1 MDKTKEQLINEN
13 EELRSRVTEIEEALT
28 AIRNGEVD
36 AIMVSGM
43 KGDQVYSV
51 SSAETPYRTFIE
63 EMSEGAVTLTKEGT
77 ILYCNQRFAEIVQS
91 PYEKVI
97 GSSLK
102 RFIAQ
107 DDNPKIDDFLS
118 NLTHDKR
125 DVLIVSLT
133 NTLFLRLS
141 IHLLPP
147 YLQGENYILIAT
159 DISDL
164 KKKENELNE
173 IIIKLVKHI
182 KALREVHID
191 KISESLDIE
200 GRKNKLEAANNILY
214 TEILKLNRLVAKLKQ
229 KQRGTGQQVKEF
241 DDAGNENERAGI
253 PFYRREIL

>member
-1 MDKTKEQLINEN
+1 MIKKSIIKTKKQLIIEN
-13 EELRSRVTEIEEALT
+13 EELHSRLVEIEEALT

-36 AIMVSGM
+36 AIMVSGT
-43 KGDQVYSV
+43 KGEQVYSV

-102 RFIAQ
+102 HFIAP
-107 DDNPKIDDFLS
+107 DDNSKLDHFLTQ
-118 NLTHDKR
+118 LTHDKH

-133 NTLFLRLS
+133 NTLYLRLS

-173 IIIKLVKHI
+173 IIGMLVNHI
-182 KALREVHID
+182 KTLRALRID
-191 KISESLDIE
+191 NINDTLDFE
-200 GRKNKLEAANNILY
+200 GRKNKLEIANNKLY
-214 TEILKLNRLVAKLKQ
+214 KEITKLNKLVAEIKLKT
-229 KQRGTGQQVKEF
+229 KKTTT
-241 DDAGNENERAGI
+241 
-253 PFYRREIL
+253 

>member
-1 MDKTKEQLINEN
+1 MIKTKKQLITEN
-13 EELRSRVTEIEEALT
+13 EELHSRLIEIEEALT

-36 AIMVSGM
+36 AIMVSGT
-43 KGDQVYSV
+43 KGEQVYSV

-102 RFIAQ
+102 HFIAP
-107 DDNPKIDDFLS
+107 DDNSKLDHFLTQ
-118 NLTHDKR
+118 LTYDKH

-133 NTLFLRLS
+133 NTLYLRLS

-173 IIIKLVKHI
+173 IIGMLVNHI
-182 KALREVHID
+182 KALRALRID
-191 KISESLDIE
+191 NINDTLDFE
-200 GRKNKLEAANNILY
+200 GRKNKLEIANNKLY
-214 TEILKLNRLVAKLKQ
+214 KEITKLNKLVAEIKLKT
-229 KQRGTGQQVKEF
+229 KKTTT
-241 DDAGNENERAGI
+241 
-253 PFYRREIL
+253 

>member
-1 MDKTKEQLINEN
+1 MNKANKQLSIEN
-13 EELRSRVTEIEEALT
+13 AELRSRIIEIEEALN

-36 AIMVSGM
+36 AIMVTGK

-77 ILYCNQRFAEIVQS
+77 ILYCNPRFADIVQS

-102 RFIAQ
+102 RFISLN
-107 DDNPKIDDFLS
+107 DNSKLDDFLAQQA
-118 NLTHDKR
+118 HDKH

-133 NTLFLRLS
+133 NTVYLRLS
-141 IHLLPP
+141 IHLSPP
-147 YLQGENYILIAT
+147 YLQGDNYILIAT

-173 IIIKLVKHI
+173 IIIKLANHLL
-182 KALREVHID
+182 ALRELRID
-191 KISESLDIE
+191 TICNSLDTE
-200 GRKNKLEAANNILY
+200 GRKNKLELANDILSK
-214 TEILKLNRLVAKLKQ
+214 EIIKLNRMVVKLKKKQ
-229 KQRGTGQQVKEF
+229 KEES
-241 DDAGNENERAGI
+241 N
-253 PFYRREIL
+253 